1 MYLSRIEM
9 TGFKSFA
16 DKTVIEFDQGMT
28 AVVGPNG
35 SGKSNLSEAIRWVL
49 GEQSAKSLRGN
60 RMEDVIFNGTQERKP
75 VNIAKVTLVLNN
87 EDRYLDYDFS
97 EISISRSY
105 NRNGDS
111 DYLINNESVRLKD
124 IVDLLLD
131 SGLGKNS
138 FSIISQ
144 GQVEQIFLNKP
155 EERRAI
161 FEEAAGVQKYQYRK
175 NEAARKLERSTDN
188 LNRVKDIIY
197 EIEQQLTPL
206 TKQREAA
213 LIYQEKKHQLKEL
226 EISLYTKQIKDY
238 HADFKK
244 NNQALTEIE
253 QELQVKEENLNQIEQ
268 QIQQFKTRQQTLN
281 QELDQA
287 TDAYQS
293 SIQRVE
299 QLKSDEQIKQQE
311 MRFNQSQLDETQSTL
326 ADLEQ
331 EQVQVKEAL
340 ALAETQQQT
349 LQQKQHQ
356 LKQEIQSRKT
366 LKLQLTASQDTSQE
380 EWQSRL
386 IDGYQRQTQLS
397 NEITHLNKEQALTT
411 QRQTN
416 IQQETEHTAQQL
428 EASRL
433 EYKNQ
438 EDQLRQLEEAYNT
451 KYQEIQQLEEQYN
464 EATQQNESRKHALF
478 NAERQLQQLA
488 NKYHYLKQAQ
498 DNYEGYYGGV
508 RAIMKQAQQM
518 KGIIGPVADVIQVPQ
533 NYQVAIDIALGGS
546 AQHII
551 VEDDTTAKQAIQYL
565 RKHRAGRATFLP
577 KTNIK
582 PRTLNHQLY
591 QTVSTAAGFIDTAN
605 QLVEVTQ
612 DNQPIIDHLLG
623 ITVIVDTIE
632 NAQQLARKTGH
643 RVRIVTLA
651 GDLLMPGGAITGGQQ
666 KNQQQTLL
674 KRQQELDALELQ
686 LADARAHLNDL
697 EAQWSRHSDQYQAY
711 QDQLSHKQQELKTL
725 DNERASQKIEQQNA
739 YHHWQS
745 LEKQA
750 KINQAD
756 LQELEQ
762 EKKVQQKRL
771 EKVQQ
776 ELQEADLTIH
786 ELKEAM
792 TLAQS
797 SEQEQESA
805 LLEVNEHLND
815 LEKQVAV
822 GEAELKQ
829 SHQEVQR
836 QRQALGHVDSQRQQA
851 SQKQKTLEETL
862 TSLQSEIQSINEAL
876 DTITSSAEYT
886 PERVETLRAERET
899 LNLKIS
905 ELEEKNNSLSKLVQ
919 EKYRQQATYQA
930 QNEKIQ
936 AFIDTQLDYLNQ
948 EYQLSYEAAV
958 EEAHDLDNIKETQ
971 KTVKT
976 LRRQIE
982 QLGPV
987 NLQSIEDYEVLNERY
1002 QTLLTQQEDLL
1013 TAMAQ
1018 LEETMAQ
1025 VDKEVESRFETS
1037 FNQINEQFKKTFT
1050 HLFMGGSA
1058 SLELTA
1064 PDDLLTTG
1072 VDIIA
1077 QPPGKKKQNL
1087 ALLSGGERALTAIA
1101 LLFALLEV
1109 KPVPFV
1115 ILDEVE
1121 AALDDANVYRYGEYI
1136 QNFTYDTQFIVIT
1149 HRKGTMENA
1158 DVLYGVTMEKSGV
1171 SRLASVKLSEAVDV
1185 VNED

>member
-1 MYLSRIEM
+1 M

-213 LIYQEKKHQLKEL
+213 LLYQEKKSALKEL

-238 HADFKK
+238 HADFHK
-244 NNQALTEIE
+244 NNQALQEIE
-253 QELQVKEENLNQIEQ
+253 QVLQKKEEHLQQIEQ
-268 QIQQFKTRQQTLN
+268 QIQQYKTRQQNLN
-281 QELDQA
+281 QELDEA
-287 TDAYQS
+287 TDAYQT

-299 QLKSDEQIKQQE
+299 QLKSDEQIKRQE
-311 MRFNQSQLDETQSTL
+311 IRFNQTQYDEN
-326 ADLEQ
+326 Q
-331 EQVQVKEAL
+331 ERLSE
-340 ALAETQQQT
+340 
-349 LQQKQHQ
+349 
-356 LKQEIQSRKT
+356 LKQEKEQVTQALSLAEEQQAELQQQQNEWQQEIESRQMIKQ
-366 LKLQLTASQDTSQE
+366 QLTENQDTSQD

-397 NEITHLNKEQALTT
+397 NEITHLNKEHELAL
-411 QRQTN
+411 QRQSKIQREN
-416 IQQETEHTAQQL
+416 EQNQEQLEASQLEYQQQEQQLQQL
-428 EASRL
+428 EA
-433 EYKNQ
+433 
-438 EDQLRQLEEAYNT
+438 AYNE
-451 KYQEIQQLEEQYN
+451 KHQQLQQIEESYQR
-464 EATQQNESRKHALF
+464 ATQDNERMKQSLF
-478 NAERQLQQLA
+478 DAERQLQQLE
-488 NKYHYLKQAQ
+488 NKHHYLKQAQ

-508 RAIMKQAQQM
+508 RAIMKQADRID
-518 KGIIGPVADVIQVPQ
+518 GIIGPVADVIQVPQ
-533 NYQVAIDIALGGS
+533 PYQVAIDIALGGS

-551 VEDDTTAKQAIQYL
+551 VENDQTAKQAINYL
-565 RKHRAGRATFLP
+565 RQNRAGRATFLP
-577 KTNIK
+577 KPNIK
-582 PRTLNHQLY
+582 PRSLNQQLY
-591 QTVSTAAGFIDTAN
+591 QMVSTSPGFIDTAN
-605 QLVEVTQ
+605 QLVETSQ
-612 DNQPIIDHLLG
+612 ENQTIIDNLLG
-623 ITVIVDTIE
+623 ITIIVDTID
-632 NAQQLARKTGH
+632 NAQAIARKTNH

-666 KNQQQTLL
+666 KNQQQTIL
-674 KRQQELDALELQ
+674 KRQQELDALEVQ
-686 LADARAHLNDL
+686 MADSKQALKQIEN
-697 EAQWSRHSDQYQAY
+697 QWTQQSMQYQQN
-711 QDQLSHKQQELKTL
+711 QDQINALQQELMQI
-725 DNERASQKIEQQNA
+725 DNQRQSQKIEQQNA
-739 YHHWQS
+739 FHQWQS
-745 LEKQA
+745 LEKQT
-750 KINQAD
+750 KLNQAD

-762 EKKVQQKRL
+762 ENETRQERL
-771 EKVQQ
+771 TTAQD
-776 ELQEADLTIH
+776 ELTAADLNIQ

-792 TLAQS
+792 HLAQS
-797 SEQEQESA
+797 SEQEQASA
-805 LLEVNEHLND
+805 LLEVNELLNA
-815 LEKQVAV
+815 LERKAAV
-822 GEAELKQ
+822 GASELKQ
-829 SHQEVQR
+829 SNQEVQR
-836 QRQALGHVDSQRQQA
+836 QRQEQQRLNQQIQQA
-851 SQKQKTLEETL
+851 QQKQKKLEETL
-862 TSLQSEIQSINEAL
+862 TNLQSEIQSITETLNSIE
-876 DTITSSAEYT
+876 TSSEYT
-886 PERVETLRAERET
+886 PETVESLRQERES
-899 LNLKIS
+899 LNEKVS
-905 ELEEKNNSLSKLVQ
+905 ALEEQNTSLTKTIQ
-919 EKYRQQATYQA
+919 EQYRQQATYQA

-936 AFIDTQLDYLNQ
+936 AFIDTQLEYLNE

-958 EEAHDLDNIKETQ
+958 EEAHTLENIKETQ

-976 LRRQIE
+976 LRREID

-987 NLQSIEDYEVLNERY
+987 NLQSIEDFEVLNERY

-1025 VDKEVESRFETS
+1025 MDKEVETRFETS
-1037 FNQINEQFKKTFT
+1037 FKQINEQFKKTFT

-1058 SLELTA
+1058 SLELTD

-1149 HRKGTMENA
+1149 HRKGTMEHA
-1158 DVLYGVTMEKSGV
+1158 DVLYGVTMEKTGV